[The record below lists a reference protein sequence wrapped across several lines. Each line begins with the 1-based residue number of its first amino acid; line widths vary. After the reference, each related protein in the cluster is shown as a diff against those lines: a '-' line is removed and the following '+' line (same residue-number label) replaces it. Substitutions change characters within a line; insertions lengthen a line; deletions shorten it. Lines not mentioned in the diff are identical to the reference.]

1 MRKTQNG
8 HELFAFVF
16 CLMAFYALAYW
27 KSRHWEITTL
37 PACKPIAPAIAAT
50 LIATTTMAE
59 PTHLER
65 EAVLLPLHQYVRAH
79 ETGDAA
85 FIQLAFA
92 KDARIV
98 GHLGGSKISWTV
110 DEYATR
116 FSGTPAAD
124 EARRR
129 RHVELLSVTGD
140 AAVALVTLDY
150 PAVKFADYMALLKI
164 DGQWKIVSKS
174 FHAEPKPDATPR

>member
-1 MRKTQNG
+1 MAQAPFATVVAHIRSSRSIAHSVACGGVRSRERAMTQ
-8 HELFAFVF
+8 VTRR
-16 CLMAFYALAYW
+16 
-27 KSRHWEITTL
+27 S
-37 PACKPIAPAIAAT
+37 
-50 LIATTTMAE
+50 

-65 EAVLLPLHQYVRAH
+65 EAALLALHQYVRAH

-110 DEYATR
+110 DEYAAR
-116 FSGTPAAD
+116 FSGRPAAD
-124 EARRR
+124 AAQRR
-129 RHVELLSVTGD
+129 RHVELLSVTGV

-150 PAVKFADYMALLKI
+150 PAVKFADYMALLKL

-174 FHAEPKPDATPR
+174 FHAQPKPDATP